1 MNRMILNNDGM
12 FVLRFES
19 FEAAEAAVRK
29 CRGAVIYDSKALLLF
44 SPRRCVYHN
53 GRTQVTLLC
62 SFHRL
67 AK

>member
-1 MNRMILNNDGM
+1 MNRLVLNNDGM
-12 FVLRFES
+12 FVLRFAS

-53 GRTQVTLLC
+53 GMFL
-62 SFHRL
+62 
-67 AK
+67 